1 MCKVIISIIILLIA
15 VNNGVLPGAAAKSTN
30 RINRVQGS
38 ILRNLTRTHA
48 YDDNIVTSHLDASVR
63 IRKFY
68 RMIRDV
74 YNK

>member
-1 MCKVIISIIILLIA
+1 MYKVIVSIILLLFIM
-15 VNNGVLPGAAAKSTN
+15 NNGLYCTAARPSN
-30 RINRVQGS
+30 RINRIQGS
-38 ILRNLTRTHA
+38 VLRNLTRTHS
-48 YDDNIVTSHLDASVR
+48 YDDNIVTSHLDASLR